1 MKRFT
6 LIELM
11 IVVAIIAIIA
21 AIAIPSL
28 LRSRIAAN
36 ETSAIGGL
44 KQIVSY
50 EASWRQTDADGNGQS
65 DHWTLDVAGFRWVQ
79 DQGGNPLKYMDAAQ
93 AKADFAKQIKTA
105 TGQTD
110 NPKSGYLY
118 GAIVLD
124 ENGSS
129 YNQNTRAGAQFTGA
143 ACNTYKF
150 GFTAKPDQYGTTGVN
165 TFVVNEEGQVYRRD
179 NATAT
184 IAQYPAEDPSTLT
197 ITPPWGVVE

>member
-50 EASWRQTDADGNGQS
+50 EASWRQTDADSNGKN
-65 DHWTLDVAGFRWVQ
+65 DYWTLDIAGFRWIE
-79 DQGGNPLKYMDAAQ
+79 DRGGNSVKYMDAAQ
-93 AKADFAKQIKTA
+93 AKADFRRLVASG
-105 TGQTD
+105 TGND
-110 NPKSGYLY
+110 PKSGYLY
-118 GAIVLD
+118 GALLND
-124 ENGSS
+124 ENGTA
-129 YNQNTRAGAQFTGA
+129 YNQNSCAGVQFTGA

-150 GFTAKPDQYGTTGVN
+150 GFTAKPAQYGTTGVN
-165 TFVVNEEGQVYRRD
+165 TFIVNEEGQVYRRD
-179 NATAT
+179 NDASTMT
-184 IAQYPAEDPSTLT
+184 EYPSEDPAALSL
-197 ITPPWGVVE
+197 TPPWGVVE